1 MAQTLCIKCGSEL
14 KVSSYCNLCQE
25 PLIFACTSCEY
36 ITEEKVHT
44 DCRNAEVLAKTA
56 EAKEEGEEAVA
67 ATTTTTASRP
77 TSNRNQE
84 EAIVDK
90 HKEEE
95 EETVKAEPRSAPS
108 YMTTKQDNK
117 NFNNVNPFVAGTAI
131 WQSLMTYWFN
141 AYGEFLKSAPKMT
154 EDWYNIFWKPWLNWA
169 QRQQQQVQDKV
180 E

>member
-14 KVSSYCNLCQE
+14 KVSSSCNLCQE
-25 PLIFACTSCEY
+25 PLTFACTSCEY

-56 EAKEEGEEAVA
+56 GAKEEEEAA
-67 ATTTTTASRP
+67 TTTTTTTTTTASRP

-84 EAIVDK
+84 EEK
-90 HKEEE
+90 
-95 EETVKAEPRSAPS
+95 VKAELRPAPS
-108 YMTTKQDNK
+108 YMTTKQEDNK
-117 NFNNVNPFVAGTAI
+117 DPNNVNPFVAGTAI

-169 QRQQQQVQDKV
+169 PQQQQQVQDKV

>member
-56 EAKEEGEEAVA
+56 GAKKEEEAA
-67 ATTTTTASRP
+67 ATTTASSP

-84 EAIVDK
+84 EPIVNK
-90 HKEEE
+90 HKEE

-169 QRQQQQVQDKV
+169 PQQQQQVQDKV

>member
-14 KVSSYCNLCQE
+14 KVSSYCHLCQE

-56 EAKEEGEEAVA
+56 GAKEEEAA
-67 ATTTTTASRP
+67 ATTTAFRP

-90 HKEEE
+90 HKE

-169 QRQQQQVQDKV
+169 PQQQQVQDKV

>member
-56 EAKEEGEEAVA
+56 GAKKEEEEAA
-67 ATTTTTASRP
+67 ATTTTASSP

-84 EAIVDK
+84 EPIVDK
-90 HKEEE
+90 HKEE
-95 EETVKAEPRSAPS
+95 EETVKAEPRSALS

-169 QRQQQQVQDKV
+169 PQQQQQVQDKV